1 MKGDKSMTNYVAKQF
16 KTREFLK
23 IVKKNGYRY
32 ERSNGDHDIFFNGIN
47 HLTVPTGSS
56 DINIMLA
63 RRLIKEYNLKW
74 K

>member
-1 MKGDKSMTNYVAKQF
+1 MKGETSMTNYVTKQF
-16 KTREFLK
+16 KTREFIK
-23 IVKKNGYRY
+23 IVKRNGYSY
-32 ERSNGDHDIFFNGIN
+32 EHTTGDHKIFFNGTN

>member
-1 MKGDKSMTNYVAKQF
+1 MTNYVTKQF
-16 KTREFLK
+16 KTREFVK
-23 IVKKNGYRY
+23 IVKKNGYYY
-32 ERSNGDHDIFFNGIN
+32 ERSSGDHDIFYNGSK

-63 RRLIKEYNLKW
+63 RKLIKEYNLKW